1 MANGM
6 LGVSGL
12 FISVKA
18 MWIFLGLAWL
28 AIGILGG
35 RWASVWLRFRGTRVI
50 TCPENT
56 RPAGVHVDERHAAAS
71 PRRGTPTLRLSA
83 CSRWPER
90 QGCGQACLAQ
100 IEAWPE
106 GCLARNISL
115 PNGTGARYAPAV
127 DCRLA
132 KSGGRRRKSPR

>member
-12 FISVKA
+12 FIPVKA

-56 RPAGVHVDERHAAAS
+56 RPAGV
-71 PRRGTPTLRLSA
+71 RRCTTCGCQPTEGYSYPAPLGLLALAGTAGLRS
-83 CSRWPER
+83 
-90 QGCGQACLAQ
+90 G
-100 IEAWPE
+100 
-106 GCLARNISL
+106 L
-115 PNGTGARYAPAV
+115 PGP
-127 DCRLA
+127 D
-132 KSGGRRRKSPR
+132 